1 MTRSF
6 DTVVL
11 LPLYGTDS
19 DCAPS
24 LSGSLSPPSLGRV
37 QGGLRDFSTRI
48 GLVSRC
54 CSLRH
59 LLPTG
64 QACCLLVRVVGLV
77 LPLQASRALR
87 AGLCVLV
94 ATHSNTTFTG
104 LISPTGRLTLW
115 PPRSARRLRM
125 LYGACVA
132 HTPRRLLIIVT
143 KH

>member
-1 MTRSF
+1 M
-6 DTVVL
+6 VL

-59 LLPTG
+59 ALSSRSVMCTAPTAHIIW
-64 QACCLLVRVVGLV
+64 AC
-77 LPLQASRALR
+77 LR
-87 AGLCVLV
+87 ARQFV
-94 ATHSNTTFTG
+94 AYVAGFTPA
-104 LISPTGRLTLW
+104 L
-115 PPRSARRLRM
+115 
-125 LYGACVA
+125 
-132 HTPRRLLIIVT
+132 
-143 KH
+143 